1 MKKTK
6 SPAAKTAVTKTASAT
21 ASPPRSQPRA
31 ARDDHPRSGGS
42 AAPQALSGA
51 EQVALFDRAVALFQ
65 KGSLADARRLF
76 EQAASG
82 PAREVAH
89 SARVHAQICARRAG
103 QQPPEPG
110 TADEHYNLAIAL
122 LNRRDLDTAEQHL
135 ATAASMA
142 PDADHILYAL
152 ALAKGLRGQ
161 VREAAESL
169 RRAILLNPRN
179 RSQAQQDPDFAPLVQ
194 EPLLAAVLRGDGEP
208 IR

>member
-6 SPAAKTAVTKTASAT
+6 SPAAKTAAPKTASAT

-31 ARDDHPRSGGS
+31 ARQDQPRSGGS
-42 AAPQALSGA
+42 AAPQALTAA

-65 KGSLADARRLF
+65 KGSVADARALF
-76 EQAASG
+76 ERAASG
-82 PAREVAH
+82 PVREVAH
-89 SARVHAQICARRAG
+89 SARVHAEICARRAG
-103 QQPPEPG
+103 EPTPEPA

-122 LNRRDLDTAEQHL
+122 LNRRDLATAEQHL
-135 ATAASMA
+135 TAAASMA

-161 VREAAESL
+161 LREAAESL
-169 RRAILLNPRN
+169 RRAIHLNPRN
-179 RSQAQQDPDFAPLVQ
+179 RSQARHDPDFAPLVQ

-208 IR
+208 IA